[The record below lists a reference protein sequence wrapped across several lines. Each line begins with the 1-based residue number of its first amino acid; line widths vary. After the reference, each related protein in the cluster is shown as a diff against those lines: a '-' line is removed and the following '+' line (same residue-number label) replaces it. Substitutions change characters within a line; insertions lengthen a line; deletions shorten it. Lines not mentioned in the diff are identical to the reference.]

1 MVELLNPSNMSNL
14 LLTLLVGVI
23 IYGFFVE
30 QFKLFRP
37 QTVEETTSERVRQ
50 ELGLEHSKRYTADDF
65 LDTERRPVVVG
76 EIP

>member
-1 MVELLNPSNMSNL
+1 MNL
-14 LLTLLVGVI
+14 E
-23 IYGFFVE
+23 VE